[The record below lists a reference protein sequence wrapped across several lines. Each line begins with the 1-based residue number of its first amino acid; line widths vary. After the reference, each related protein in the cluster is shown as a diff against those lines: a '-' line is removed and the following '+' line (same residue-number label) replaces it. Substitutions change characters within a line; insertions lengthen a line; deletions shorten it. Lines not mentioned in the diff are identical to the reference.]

1 MLLIRCSSTIIPVE
15 FLEITECQNNL
26 KIILWKNCLRR
37 VYLTEGIAS
46 EKLTGNDHFAILDHA
61 FRTRGALWKIR
72 LQKIGEVRAVGYFR
86 EICVYVK
93 I

>member
-37 VYLTEGIAS
+37 VYLTEGTAS

-61 FRTRGALWKIR
+61 FRTRGALENKAP
-72 LQKIGEVRAVGYFR
+72 KFEEVRAVGYFR
-86 EICVYVK
+86 ETCVHVK
-93 I
+93 T